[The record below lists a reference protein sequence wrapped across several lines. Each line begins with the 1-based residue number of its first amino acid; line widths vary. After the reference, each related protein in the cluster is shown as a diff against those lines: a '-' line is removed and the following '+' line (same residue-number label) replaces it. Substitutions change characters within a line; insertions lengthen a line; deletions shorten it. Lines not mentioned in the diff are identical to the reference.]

1 MDASQQAMYQQYM
14 SQQHQHMMGGG
25 YMQQGSM
32 VVQTPLPHSNGAV
45 NSTPLSYNSSGSM
58 SSMPTIPPY
67 LGVSPSS
74 LTSDLDGGG
83 GGAGID
89 GGINRAKWL
98 DSEDAALRN
107 AVAVHGARNW
117 RVIAA
122 EIPSRSDV
130 QCLHRWQK
138 VLRPGLVKGPW
149 TFEEDEKVKQLV
161 GLYGT
166 KRWSEISSHL
176 EGRLGKQV
184 SEGMVLYIMDVLL
197 SYYHICCQAY

>member
-1 MDASQQAMYQQYM
+1 MDQSAMAMYNQYM
-14 SQQHQHMMGGG
+14 SMQQNQQQHHQQQQHQMG
-25 YMQQGSM
+25 YSMQSASAI
-32 VVQTPLPHSNGAV
+32 QTPLPNHSQSV
-45 NSTPLSYNSSGSM
+45 STLGSVYPSSGGPSTGGG
-58 SSMPTIPPY
+58 PIPSY
-67 LGVSPSS
+67 LGVSPSTLVS
-74 LTSDLDGGG
+74 ELENGTGVDGS
-83 GGAGID
+83 
-89 GGINRAKWL
+89 INRAKWL
-98 DSEDAALRN
+98 ESEDAALRN
-107 AVAVHGARNW
+107 AVAVHGAKNW
-117 RVIAA
+117 RIIAA

-184 SEGMVLYIMDVLL
+184 SYLFI
-197 SYYHICCQAY
+197 

>member
-1 MDASQQAMYQQYM
+1 MDQSAMAMYNQYM
-14 SQQHQHMMGGG
+14 SS
-25 YMQQGSM
+25 MQQNQQQNLHQMGYSM
-32 VVQTPLPHSNGAV
+32 QSAIQTPLPNHSQSG
-45 NSTPLSYNSSGSM
+45 STLASVYPSSGGPSTGGV
-58 SSMPTIPPY
+58 PIPSY

-74 LTSDLDGGG
+74 LVSELENGTVGDGS
-83 GGAGID
+83 
-89 GGINRAKWL
+89 INRAKWL
-98 DSEDAALRN
+98 ESEDAALRN
-107 AVAVHGARNW
+107 AVAVHGAKNW
-117 RVIAA
+117 RIIAA

-184 SEGMVLYIMDVLL
+184 SSLFI
-197 SYYHICCQAY
+197 

>member
-1 MDASQQAMYQQYM
+1 MDPAQQAMYQHYM
-14 SQQHQHMMGGG
+14 QQQHQQMMSG
-25 YMQQGSM
+25 YMMHQQNSASL
-32 VVQTPLPHSNGAV
+32 VQTPLPHSSADSSSSLSF
-45 NSTPLSYNSSGSM
+45 NSGL
-58 SSMPTIPPY
+58 SMPMPIPPY

-74 LTSDLDGGG
+74 LASDLDGGAAG
-83 GGAGID
+83 GD

-98 DSEDAALRN
+98 ESEDAALRN

-184 SEGMVLYIMDVLL
+184 CEEFVYDSINPLL
-197 SYYHICCQAY
+197 FWYSFRRVY